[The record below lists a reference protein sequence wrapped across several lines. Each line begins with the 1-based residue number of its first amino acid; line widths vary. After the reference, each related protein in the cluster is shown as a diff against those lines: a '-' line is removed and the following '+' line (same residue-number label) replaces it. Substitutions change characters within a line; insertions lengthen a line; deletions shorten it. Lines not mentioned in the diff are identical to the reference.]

1 MSIQIK
7 LPNETFNFSDLSL
20 GEPSSLSNGFYLSSI
35 KHNGDLYIQT
45 PKIMSKGG
53 FIKSSNKN
61 YIDLIFTSENE
72 IILEWFEN
80 LENRVKVLIYENRK
94 NWFAE
99 PNIEMSDIENIF
111 ISPIRTYKS
120 GKQFVLRANVDS
132 LKSSFVQV
140 NSVKV
145 YDRNQNEVPME
156 TLDNTSK
163 FITLLHVSGVKFSSR
178 TFQIYVEVKQI
189 MLIDEEPDLF
199 SKCLLGK
206 SSETDL
212 SDEKTESLEVPEQ
225 FDNDVESKE
234 EIENVHSQLDTQL
247 DTQSDTQHDQE
258 RQPIDN
264 NEVNVQNTVEGVVE
278 DVIQQTE
285 SLHKINSNIVDS
297 VEPVHESST
306 NNEERHLDTSN
317 TEEENQVI
325 QPIDSSNDVV
335 NDDVQESHVKQDGD
349 ISEFS
354 LDVDTLESSSI
365 KIYDE
370 DSEHIELYRAA
381 VKKAKDL
388 RKQALQSHLEAQDI
402 KAKYLMNVYS
412 DSESDIEEKVETPNN
427 S

>member
-1 MSIQIK
+1 MSIQIN

-35 KHNGDLYIQT
+35 KYNGDLYIQT
-45 PKIMSKGG
+45 PTIMTKGG

-80 LENRVKVLIYENRK
+80 LENRVKTLIYENRN

-120 GKQFVLRANVDS
+120 GKQFVLRANVES

-140 NSVKV
+140 SSVKV
-145 YDRNQNEVPME
+145 YDRNQNEVSME

-189 MLIDEEPDLF
+189 MLMDEEPDVF

-206 SSETDL
+206 SSETNS
-212 SDEKTESLEVPEQ
+212 SDEKSESLEDFKQ
-225 FDNDVESKE
+225 FDDVVEPKE
-234 EIENVHSQLDTQL
+234 EIDSVHGQLDTQL
-247 DTQSDTQHDQE
+247 DSQSDTQHDQE
-258 RQPIDN
+258 MQLIED
-264 NEVNVQNTVEGVVE
+264 NEVNVQNTVGGVVE

-285 SLHKINSNIVDS
+285 SLQEINSNIVDSVDS

-306 NNEERHLDTSN
+306 INEEIHVDTSGAG
-317 TEEENQVI
+317 EENQ
-325 QPIDSSNDVV
+325 PIGFTNDVV
-335 NDDVQESHVKQDGD
+335 NDDVQEYQVKRNGD
-349 ISEFS
+349 ISEIS

-412 DSESDIEEKVETPNN
+412 DSESDIEEKVETLNN